1 MLNPRLIYF
10 KCIIFIKC
18 INKVLPRRNMTEI
31 QHNLVKLKPFSDFCF
46 ADSSHGNEL
55 LRGLNELRKTKT
67 FCNVFLKTRT
77 EHQGFAVHRE
87 VLVAFSPY
95 IKELCQNDS
104 VAEDCKEIVLREL
117 SPSILVAI
125 IEYLY
130 TGIITIATENAP
142 DIFNAA
148 ALLQLGKLRVVSE
161 KYLIKCTSPQN
172 CLHMMSLAQK
182 WNSRD
187 LLETAHQCMGANFKH
202 VIESSD
208 FLRMEGK
215 DLKAVIS
222 SDHLVIASECEVYE
236 AVKRWIESDNELRL
250 RYVPLLMSQ
259 VRFRFLPRE
268 FLTTTCKQDSIISVS
283 PLSEDFVH
291 EALLYDMLPPEEQ
304 QRVHTVRVMER

>member
-1 MLNPRLIYF
+1 MQ
-10 KCIIFIKC
+10 
-18 INKVLPRRNMTEI
+18 RNMTEI
-31 QHNLVKLKPFSDFCF
+31 PHNLAKLKPFSDFCF
-46 ADSSHGNEL
+46 SDANHGGEL

-87 VLVAFSPY
+87 VLVALSPY
-95 IKELCQNDS
+95 IKELCANDS
-104 VAEDCKEIVLREL
+104 VTENCKEIILQEL
-117 SPSILVAI
+117 SPSVVVSI

-130 TGIITIATENAP
+130 TGTVTIATENAP

-148 ALLQLGKLRVVSE
+148 ALLQLKKLRVVSE
-161 KYLIKCTSPQN
+161 KYLIKCTSAEN
-172 CLHMMSLAQK
+172 CLQMISLAQK
-182 WNSRD
+182 WNSRE
-187 LLETAHQCMGANFKH
+187 LLETAYQCMGANFAH
-202 VIESSD
+202 VVKSSD
-208 FLRMEGK
+208 FPKMEGK

-236 AVKRWIESDNELRL
+236 AVKRWIESDNEQRL

-304 QRVHTVRVMER
+304 QRVHTVRVMERYCDVFSSSETIKDES

>member
-1 MLNPRLIYF
+1 MYNIHKIYQQ
-10 KCIIFIKC
+10 
-18 INKVLPRRNMTEI
+18 NALMQRNMTEI
-31 QHNLVKLKPFSDFCF
+31 PHNLAKLKPFSDFCF
-46 ADSSHGNEL
+46 SDAKHGSEL

-87 VLVAFSPY
+87 VLVALSPY
-95 IKELCQNDS
+95 IKELCENDS
-104 VAEDCKEIVLREL
+104 VTENCKEIILEEL
-117 SPSILVAI
+117 SPSIVVSI

-130 TGIITIATENAP
+130 TGTVTIATENAP

-148 ALLQLGKLRVVSE
+148 ALLQLKKLRVVSE
-161 KYLIKCTSPQN
+161 KYLIKCTSAEN
-172 CLHMMSLAQK
+172 CLQMISLAQK
-182 WNSRD
+182 WNSRE
-187 LLETAHQCMGANFKH
+187 LLETAYQCMGANFTHIVK
-202 VIESSD
+202 SSD
-208 FLRMEGK
+208 FAKMEGK

-222 SDHLVIASECEVYE
+222 SDHLVVASECEVYE
-236 AVKRWIESDNELRL
+236 AVKRWIETDNEQRL

-304 QRVHTVRVMER
+304 QRVHTVRVMERYGVVFSSI